1 MPGMTIHQVY
11 AALKTALPSEVSDAE
26 LPKVEI
32 DSRLITTGDIF
43 VALPGARSDGHE
55 HLDSAIANGAQL
67 LVVQRDMGKEFSVPQ
82 IVVADGLCA
91 LADLAT
97 FHREHCRGKVIG
109 ITGSVGKTTAKDF
122 LLQLFTTSQFSAYA
136 APKSYNSEI
145 GLPLAMLGAP
155 RDVDFIVLE
164 YGINEPGE
172 MQYLIDVVKPDMATI
187 VAIGAAHLEGLGDLQ
202 TIAHEKNRLLQS
214 VSPSG
219 SVWIDNLCRE
229 LLNGEER
236 SWLAEPHFYDHD
248 TYSYSF
254 DGTKFTVRDHPQ
266 LGEAEVAC
274 IAPHELRL
282 AMLMADIAL
291 GCKVSPVHIKE
302 SLSTLVKPYGRLQQL
317 RVGGVNFI
325 DDAYNANPTSMLSAL
340 QALSELPCAGRR
352 IAVLGS
358 MLDLGSQQQ
367 ELHAKVGRSLD
378 EFAIDTV
385 LCVGDLAAVIADA
398 APQHV
403 RVVRVSDCST
413 ASIFLSSYC
422 GADDLVLLKASRAD
436 KLERILVSFEEILS
450 TTIK

>member
-1 MPGMTIHQVY
+1 MSGMTIHQVY
-11 AALKTALPSEVSDAE
+11 AALKTALPNEASDAE
-26 LPKVEI
+26 LPKVEV
-32 DSRLITTGDIF
+32 DSRLITIGDVF
-43 VALPGARSDGHE
+43 VALPGAHSDGHE

-82 IVVADGLCA
+82 IVVADGLRA

-122 LLQLFTTSQFSAYA
+122 LLQLFAKSQFAAYA

-219 SVWIDNLCRE
+219 SVWIDNLCLE

-236 SWLAEPHFYDHD
+236 GWLAEPHFYDHD

-254 DGTKFTVRDHPQ
+254 DGTKFAIRDHPQ

-317 RVGGVNFI
+317 RVGDIDFI

-385 LCVGDLAAVIADA
+385 LCVGDLASVIADA

-403 RVVRVSDCST
+403 RVVRVADCAA

-436 KLERILVSFEEILS
+436 KLERVLVSFEEILS
-450 TTIK
+450 TTVK